1 MKVVTLYRTKD
12 ERRLDIP
19 RVDLNRVDFEVDEAV
34 GILRITLDYTIRRT
48 NRRTNMV
55 YPFYLHEGTDLVGVI
70 G

>member
-1 MKVVTLYRTKD
+1 MSKS
-12 ERRLDIP
+12 
-19 RVDLNRVDFEVDEAV
+19 

-48 NRRTNMV
+48 NRRANMV